1 MTARGMSLRIWWDC
15 HRGCCEAGPP
25 PSMPRCRVSIH
36 ENLERILWL
45 RKRRRRRRP
54 RRRRPRSRRRSE
66 FWPGWSAQLRPGSQ
80 LRVQFGEWRAA
91 GPPFSFWY
99 WRTRSPDGAQRN
111 PGLSQRND
119 YPGLR
124 FAPSGLRTERSALRK
139 RELGAERGKSRR
151 KTPAQ
156 PGHRLRARDDA
167 VAQRGSEQ
175 AVDREHR
182 KRHRHEGGTQFQHP
196 RQGMRLVDGD
206 ELRQEGQEE
215 DREFWIEDVDQD
227 RRHDDAPAGTRRSR
241 RARIDRQ

>member
-1 MTARGMSLRIWWDC
+1 MTARGMGLRIWWDC

-91 GPPFSFWY
+91 GPPFSFRR

-111 PGLSQRND
+111 PGCRSGTIVPDCASLHPGYGRNVQRSANAS
-119 YPGLR
+119 L
-124 FAPSGLRTERSALRK
+124 APSA
-139 RELGAERGKSRR
+139 AN
-151 KTPAQ
+151 PAAK
-156 PGHRLRARDDA
+156 L
-167 VAQRGSEQ
+167 
-175 AVDREHR
+175 
-182 KRHRHEGGTQFQHP
+182 
-196 RQGMRLVDGD
+196 
-206 ELRQEGQEE
+206 
-215 DREFWIEDVDQD
+215 
-227 RRHDDAPAGTRRSR
+227 RRSHAIAFGR
-241 RARIDRQ
+241 VMTRSRKDAANRP